1 MAAAVHPASRYAV
14 GVLVEPV
21 LATDIFRI
29 GRWRCLVGPSEST
42 TVQTQK
48 WHMISFTH
56 HGAFVV
62 HSGSRSAVID
72 PNSTLLIQPGCPYR
86 MSRHVGPR
94 SRGAYFLVRPDV
106 FGEIARESISR
117 FESESG
123 GAFSE
128 IRGQSS
134 AKSYLLQRLILDRAA
149 ASPRPEPLEI
159 DELGIALVSSAT
171 GPTEAAP
178 EKSGASRSPAE
189 ALELVERIRIFL
201 VERFAAPLRLD
212 DIASAVGM
220 SPFHLCRVF
229 KRATGFTLHR
239 YQVSLRLRAALD
251 RVADASADLGELAIR
266 LGYSS
271 HSHFT
276 AAFRK
281 EFGASPSEIRRT
293 RPRELLRG
301 LREEALLNSA
311 ARRAV

>member
-1 MAAAVHPASRYAV
+1 M
-14 GVLVEPV
+14 LVEPV
-21 LATDIFRI
+21 LATDMFRI
-29 GRWRCLVGPSEST
+29 GRWRCVVGPSEST
-42 TVQTQK
+42 TTQTQN
-48 WHMISFTH
+48 WHMLSFTH
-56 HGAFVV
+56 YGAFLV

-72 PNSTLLIQPGCPYR
+72 PNSTLHIRPHSPYR
-86 MSRHVGPR
+86 MSRHIGPK
-94 SRGAYFLVRPDV
+94 SRGAYFLVRPDI
-106 FGEIARESISR
+106 FEEIAGASA
-117 FESESG
+117 SG
-123 GAFSE
+123 IGERGDAFSE

-134 AKSYLLQRLILDRAA
+134 AKSYLLQRLILERAI

-171 GPTEAAP
+171 GSSDWAP
-178 EKSGASRSPAE
+178 EGSAGPRAPVE
-189 ALELVERIRIFL
+189 TMELVERIRIFL

-212 DIASAVGM
+212 DIAAAVGM

-239 YQVSLRLRAALD
+239 YQVSLRLRTALD

-293 RPRELLRG
+293 RPLELLRG
-301 LREEALLNSA
+301 LREETLLNSA

>member
-1 MAAAVHPASRYAV
+1 MAAEMSSASRYAV

-21 LATDIFRI
+21 FATDIFRI

-42 TVQTQK
+42 AVQTQK

-56 HGAFVV
+56 HGAFIV

-72 PNSTLLIQPGCPYR
+72 PNSTLLIQPGSPYR
-86 MSRHVGPR
+86 MSRHVGAR

-106 FGEIARESISR
+106 FGEIAKESAPKFVTER
-117 FESESG
+117 

-134 AKSYLLQRLILDRAA
+134 AKSYLLQRLILERAA

-171 GPTEAAP
+171 GSSEWAS
-178 EKSGASRSPAE
+178 EKNATSRSPAE
-189 ALELVERIRIFL
+189 TLELVERIRIFL

-239 YQVSLRLRAALD
+239 YQVSLRLRTALD

-293 RPRELLRG
+293 RPTELLRG
-301 LREEALLNSA
+301 LKEESQLLSA